1 MSALELTHIFFDVGG
16 VLGTDGWDS
25 EDRAEARRVFD
36 IGQDMED
43 RHGEVLGDWETGQ
56 LDFDEYLD
64 VTTFFRPR
72 AFSREEFVAFMLSR
86 SVPNQDAIELARRLQ
101 ARNKYT
107 LMTMNNESELL
118 NIHRIA
124 SFGLRPLFTAFLSSC
139 WLGVRKPARRFFER
153 GLALAQA
160 DPAHSLFVD
169 DRQQNLH
176 PASALGM
183 HTVHYTGAAE
193 LEKEFVRMGLL

>member
-1 MSALELTHIFFDVGG
+1 MAGLELTHIFFDVGG

-64 VTTFFRPR
+64 VTIFFRPR

-86 SVPNQDAIELARRLQ
+86 SAPDQDAIALVRRLQ
-101 ARNKYT
+101 ARNKFT

-118 NIHRIA
+118 NIHRIT

-169 DRQQNLH
+169 DRPQNLH

-183 HTVHYTGAAE
+183 HTVHCTGAAQM
-193 LEKEFVRMGLL
+193 EKEFVRMGLL